1 MDLASNPFYTLGA
14 TAEDG
19 RRRIAELAEEKSLVE
34 DEASIREARS
44 VLTNPRRR
52 LAAEVGW
59 LPGLGP
65 ERVAEAIS
73 VLEVYPEEI
82 RRISNLPPLARA
94 NLLADAMVRAGS
106 SLAGTDIAQWI
117 LELSETHERVD
128 AEEIVALL
136 NEARSTAGFAAINN
150 QESVEEELQGRRR
163 HFRDAIKRC
172 LDQLPASSLVD
183 AVTLAVDRATHNGEV
198 HAPILIDDLI
208 DTYEVEAQEFLDK
221 ETENVRTIVQQIR
234 DRAEESADEDTM
246 DGLVAK
252 LERVVTNWD
261 YVAQPIQVSFSSQGR
276 SHGLSHEVAREI
288 RELAVELYNEHRL
301 LEVSKRLT
309 EIQQEVFAEI
319 AKITEQL
326 DDDAARLDEITEE
339 RTEIIEEMK
348 AQAESWAR
356 EITYEADVGVM
367 QSKLRI
373 SPAGVHWKGTTIGL
387 EEITRVRWSET
398 KNSVRGI
405 PTGTTYHITVGCGR
419 SFVQI
424 ELKKREIFN
433 EFVDRLW
440 KTAGVRLLTEILKG
454 LRAGRQYR
462 FGTAVIG
469 DYGIVLER
477 ARTFGANE
485 EVFCEWTDLMIWN
498 GAETFCIARKE
509 EGKVGVELAYSE
521 IDNLH
526 ILEAAIRA
534 FWKRTSARL
543 SDLLESTQQ

>member
-1 MDLASNPFYTLGA
+1 MHLAENPFYTLGA

-52 LAAEVGW
+52 LAAEVAW

-73 VLEVYPEEI
+73 VLDVYPGEI
-82 RRISNLPPLARA
+82 RRIANLPALARA

-117 LELSETHERVD
+117 VEFSEAYERVH
-128 AEEIVALL
+128 AVEIVALL
-136 NEARSTAGFAAINN
+136 NEARSTAGLAAITN
-150 QESVEEELQGRRR
+150 QASVEEELQGRRR

-172 LDQLPASSLVD
+172 LDQLPTSSLVD
-183 AVTLAVDRATHNGEV
+183 AVTLVVDHATNNGSV
-198 HAPILIDDLI
+198 HAPILIDDLV
-208 DTYEVEAQEFLDK
+208 DTYEVEAQEFLNK

-234 DRAEESADEDTM
+234 DGAEESADEDTL

-252 LERVVTNWD
+252 LKRVVKNWD
-261 YVAQPIQVSFSSQGR
+261 YVAQPIQVSFASRGL

-339 RTEIIEEMK
+339 RTEIIEEMN

-419 SFVQI
+419 TFVQI

-440 KTAGVRLLTEILKG
+440 KTAGVRLLTEILNPIVAKT
-454 LRAGRQYR
+454 AG
-462 FGTAVIG
+462 FCS
-469 DYGIVLER
+469 DS
-477 ARTFGANE
+477 GAG
-485 EVFCEWTDLMIWN
+485 VQN
-498 GAETFCIARKE
+498 G
-509 EGKVGVELAYSE
+509 EGMTQVS
-521 IDNLH
+521 
-526 ILEAAIRA
+526 
-534 FWKRTSARL
+534 F
-543 SDLLESTQQ
+543 ESCVTVH

>member
-1 MDLASNPFYTLGA
+1 MELASNPFYTLGA

-34 DEASIREARS
+34 DEGSIREARS
-44 VLTNPRRR
+44 GLTNPRRR

-73 VLEVYPEEI
+73 VLDVYPEEI
-82 RRISNLPPLARA
+82 RRISNLPALARA

-106 SLAGTDIAQWI
+106 SIAGTDIAQWI
-117 LELSETHERVD
+117 VELSEAHERVN
-128 AEEIVALL
+128 AEEIVAIL
-136 NEARSTAGFAAINN
+136 NEARSTAGIAAITN

-163 HFRDAIKRC
+163 HYRDAIKRC

-183 AVTLAVDRATHNGEV
+183 TVTMAVDHATNNGSV
-198 HAPILIDDLI
+198 HAPILIDDLV

-234 DRAEESADEDTM
+234 EGADESADEDTM
-246 DGLVAK
+246 YRLIAK
-252 LERVVTNWD
+252 LELVVKNWD
-261 YVAQPIQVSFSSQGR
+261 YVAQPIQVSFSSRGM

-288 RELAVELYNEHRL
+288 RDLAIDLYNQHNL

-309 EIQQEVFAEI
+309 AIQQDVFAEI

-326 DDDAARLDEITEE
+326 DDDAAILD
-339 RTEIIEEMK
+339 RMK
-348 AQAESWAR
+348 AQAESRAQ

-367 QSKLRI
+367 KSKLRI
-373 SPAGVHWKGTTIGL
+373 SPAGVHWKGATIGL
-387 EEITRVRWSET
+387 EEITRVRWSGSKHSE
-398 KNSVRGI
+398 RGI
-405 PTGTTYHITVGCGR
+405 PTGTTYHITVGSGR
-419 SFVQI
+419 TFAQI
-424 ELKKREIFN
+424 ELRKQEIFN
-433 EFVDRLW
+433 EFVNRLW
-440 KTAGVRLLTEILKG
+440 KTAGVRLLTEMLEG

-485 EVFCEWTDLMIWN
+485 EVFCEWTDLTIWN
-498 GAETFCIARKE
+498 GAETFCIARKD
-509 EGKVGVELAYSE
+509 EGKVGVELAYGDV
-521 IDNLH
+521 DNVH
-526 ILEAAIRA
+526 ILEATMRA
-534 FWKRTSARL
+534 FWKRTSPRL
-543 SDLLESTQQ
+543 SDLLE